1 MFGVVTAR
9 ADSLPRHQ
17 DPQTLGPQLPDMSS
31 LFDLYGFVFNL
42 TAAEDFSGAVG
53 WLNLAKL
60 VYTTPDS
67 DYLIN
72 RYNGQLANYISSL
85 NVTKADIEL
94 AREYLQHLKLNDLD
108 AKIKQIQRDLNE
120 ANITLSGIQSTSF
133 DIGTLL
139 KTSPDKLLAGKD
151 SLKALTEQYAQ
162 EIEAIR
168 QAIPNT
174 SSLNGTIL
182 SIDVAPAE
190 ALVGSKIVV
199 TGKLND
205 VVGKA
210 LGTQSV
216 DVLFD
221 GEVVGNVVTDG
232 SGAFGLELSV
242 PFVYEDHL
250 NVSAEYHPRGGNE
263 LVYLPSASNEVQ
275 VKLIYYTPLIGVTMP
290 KVVYPGKAFPIA
302 GNVTYGGA
310 PIGGISVRV
319 AVFGSSMVVM
329 SGADGRFG
337 VEAPVPG
344 DSPEVSA
351 FIRLA
356 SLANGVYAS
365 AAVSVDV
372 EVVRLPLELR
382 IEAPSWAVS
391 SFPIKI
397 KGTAVCEGAPVVN
410 CSIRLDSGV
419 GSVVTRTGE
428 NGVFEADLS
437 PPMILGTENYP
448 FAVKATPVEPWIRPC
463 SVGGKM
469 FMTNLLTLVGGP
481 VLLVAGG
488 FYASRSIR
496 RRPRKPARRDG
507 PLVEE
512 LNPVAVAPVSD
523 AEPVGIRD
531 SYAFALDAVSR
542 RTGMNPRPSFT
553 LREYLSEVSGKLGEA
568 GGPFRALTMLY
579 ERWLYDRVSEVNP
592 GGRSWPAASCQGVL
606 HR

>member
-1 MFGVVTAR
+1 VG
-9 ADSLPRHQ
+9 
-17 DPQTLGPQLPDMSS
+17 S

-42 TAAEDFSGAVG
+42 TATGNFSGAVG

-60 VYTTPDS
+60 VYTTPDAE
-67 DYLIN
+67 YLID
-72 RYNGQLANYISSL
+72 RYNGQLGTYVSGL

-94 AREYLQHLKLNDLD
+94 AREYLQHLRMDDLD

-120 ANITLSGIQSTSF
+120 ANVTLKGIHLASL
-133 DIGTLL
+133 DIGMLL
-139 KTSPDKLLAGKD
+139 KTSPDKLLSGED
-151 SLKALTEQYAQ
+151 NLRALAEEYAQ
-162 EIEAIR
+162 QIEVIR

-182 SIDVAPAE
+182 SIDVAPGE
-190 ALVGSKIVV
+190 ALVGSRVVV
-199 TGKLND
+199 TGTLTD

-210 LGTQSV
+210 LETQSV

-221 GEVVGNVVTDG
+221 GEVVENVVTDG

-275 VKLIYYTPLIGVTMP
+275 VKLIYYTPLIGVTVP
-290 KVVYPGKAFPIA
+290 KVVYPGKEFPLA

-310 PIGGISVRV
+310 SVGGISANVT
-319 AVFGSSMVVM
+319 VFGSIMVVT
-329 SGADGRFG
+329 SGVDGRFG
-337 VEAPVPG
+337 VDVSVPG
-344 DSPEVSA
+344 DSFEGSTP
-351 FIRLA
+351 IRLA

-365 AAVSVDV
+365 ANVTVDV

-391 SFPIKI
+391 GFPIKI

-419 GSVVTRTGE
+419 GFVVTRTGE
-428 NGVFEADLS
+428 NGGFEADLS
-437 PPMILGTENYP
+437 PPMVLGTENYP
-448 FAVKATPVEPWIRPC
+448 FAVKATPVEPWIRSC

-496 RRPRKPARRDG
+496 RRPRRPARGDG
-507 PLVEE
+507 PVVEE
-512 LNPVAVAPVSD
+512 PIPVAVAPVSD
-523 AEPVGIRD
+523 AEPEGIRD

-542 RTGMNPRPSFT
+542 RTGMRPRPSFT

-579 ERWLYDRVSEVNP
+579 ERWLYDRDPEVNL
-592 GGRSWPAASCQGVL
+592 GAVRGLLRRVREFFSVEG
-606 HR
+606 